1 MDPGPAVGDMESGQQ
16 KVPQRRQR
24 RSGMWNQGMGTGTL
38 EGGGAQ
44 RSERSQKD
52 SVLDVS

>member
-16 KVPQRRQR
+16 KVPQR